1 MRMPGMMAIT
11 PDASA
16 ARLSAAHWTS
26 LRYFNYYR
34 ACLATLLVVS
44 SLFNPHA
51 SVSFGV
57 GNFNL
62 VVASFYLVATL
73 ASLSVVHFLSRH
85 FNQQLSM
92 CVLVDVVTLTL
103 FMHFGGGLR
112 SGYGVMLLVMLGGVG
127 LVGQGRLVLFYAA
140 IATVSVLL
148 EQLYRATHG
157 YVELNEFFQAG
168 LFCAG
173 FFGVAI
179 SARLLARRV
188 IANEA
193 LAFRRGV
200 DLHNQILVSQ
210 RVIAEMQDGIL
221 VLSRAGA
228 VRQHNPRSEELLG
241 LRGAGDIMLSDC
253 SAELSRR
260 FLMWCDQPDDQPILV
275 RAPVSGKQLRV
286 RFIATESG
294 DHDVLVLLEDMERLQ
309 EQARQLKLAALGRLT
324 ASIAHEIRNPLSAIH
339 HAGEL
344 LSEAPAEGLEARLL
358 RIIIDNAQR
367 VERIVNDVLS
377 IGQRDSAHREQ
388 VNLRQMLPLFLEE
401 CALKEELDANV
412 VRCEISGGASFCFDR
427 SHLHQV
433 LWNLLGNALRHSR
446 KNAGSIVLRV
456 EDGRSLGWVD
466 IHVID
471 DGEGVAVDC
480 RDQIFEPFFT
490 THSRGT
496 GLGLYIARE
505 LCEANGARLVLLDS
519 AAGADFCISGR
530 GGSVDEQAG
539 AARA

>member
-1 MRMPGMMAIT
+1 MTANG
-11 PDASA
+11 PDVSG

-34 ACLATLLVVS
+34 ACLAALLVVS
-44 SLFNPHA
+44 ALFNPHA
-51 SVSFGV
+51 AASFGV

-62 VVASFYLVATL
+62 VVTGFYLVATL
-73 ASLSVVHFLSRH
+73 ASLGVLQFLTRH

-103 FMHFGGGLR
+103 LMHFGGGLR

-179 SARLLARRV
+179 SARLLARRI

-193 LAFRRGV
+193 LAFKRGV
-200 DLHNQILVSQ
+200 DLHNQMLVSQ

-228 VRQHNPRSEELLG
+228 IRQHNPRSEELLG
-241 LRGAGDIMLSDC
+241 LRGGGDSMLSDC
-253 SAELSRR
+253 SEELSRR
-260 FLMWCDQPDDQPILV
+260 FLMWCEHPDDMPILT

-286 RFIATESG
+286 RFIATESS
-294 DHDVLVLLEDMERLQ
+294 DHDVLALVEDMERLQ

-344 LSEAPAEGLEARLL
+344 LSEAPAQGLDARLL

-377 IGQRDSAHREQ
+377 IGRRDSAHREQ
-388 VNLRQMLPLFLEE
+388 VDLRQMLPLFLEE
-401 CALKEELDANV
+401 YALKEELDANV
-412 VRCEISGGASFCFDR
+412 VHCEMSGDASFCFDR

-433 LWNLLGNALRHSR
+433 LWNLMGNALRHSR

-456 EDGRSLGWVD
+456 EDGRRSGWVD

-471 DGEGVAVDC
+471 DGEGWPSIAAN
-480 RDQIFEPFFT
+480 RFS
-490 THSRGT
+490 SRFSRRIVG
-496 GLGLYIARE
+496 GRG
-505 LCEANGARLVLLDS
+505 S
-519 AAGADFCISGR
+519 ACISR
-530 GGSVDEQAG
+530 ASYVRPTARDWFCSTARQARIFAFREGGVSVDEQAG